1 MVKKAS
7 VQRNYKKAAILNTA
21 LFVVLLILVN
31 LLGGLKFFRIDL
43 TSEKRFSLNENTIE
57 LVESLDDYVYVKVY
71 LHGELP
77 SAYRKLKT
85 EILQMLNEFRAY
97 SKNIQFEFINPS
109 ASSDQKERN
118 AIYKQLDESGLT
130 YITPV
135 EEKESGISQS
145 IIWPGAILTYRSKSV
160 ALNFLSSQTYSSEE
174 MMIGHAI
181 NNLEYTLTN
190 AIRKLS
196 IRLRP
201 RIAFIEGYGMLD
213 SMRTKDITNA
223 FQEYY
228 DVERISI
235 DSTLSS
241 LVYRNDVGDSVRIS
255 PRYRSIILAKPLEA
269 FKEKDK
275 FIIDQYLMYGGR
287 ILWLI
292 DAVHA
297 DMDSLSA
304 GNTAMVFPNN
314 HNLDDQLFRYGV
326 RINPNLVQ
334 DLRAASIPVVVG
346 VVANQPRYQP
356 FKWFYF
362 PLSLPQS
369 NHPIVNNLNPVKFEF
384 ANNIDFTGNE
394 SIKKTV
400 LLHSSARTKLIPA
413 PSRVSLNI
421 LKEAPN
427 PSDYVTGEI
436 PLAVLLEGNF
446 ISLYKNRLLDPEDK
460 IRNNRAIGFKEES
473 SPTKMIVIADGD
485 VIKNSYN
492 PVSNKISPVG
502 YDRYTGEIFGN
513 KEFLLNAMN
522 YLCDDSGLI
531 SIRSRTIKLRLLD
544 ETKVKI
550 NKLNIQ
556 LKNILIPVFCIVLL
570 GFFKFFWRKRRFAN
584 RKSKV

>member
-145 IIWPGAILTYRSKSV
+145 IIWPGAMLTYRSKSV
-160 ALNFLSSQTYSSEE
+160 PLNFLSSQTYASEE

-213 SMRTKDITNA
+213 SMRTKDISNA

-544 ETKVKI
+544 ETKVKM

-556 LKNILIPVFCIVLL
+556 LKNILIPVFCIVIL
-570 GFFKFFWRKRRFAN
+570 GFFKFFLRKRRFAH
-584 RKSKV
+584 RKSKA